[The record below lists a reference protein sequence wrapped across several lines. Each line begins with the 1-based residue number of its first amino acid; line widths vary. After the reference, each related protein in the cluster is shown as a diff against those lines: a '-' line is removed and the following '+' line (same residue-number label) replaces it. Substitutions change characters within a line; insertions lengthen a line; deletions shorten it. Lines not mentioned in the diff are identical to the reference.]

1 MTRLIILRGYP
12 GSGKTTIGKRLHATG
27 AGEFIDHNAILTF
40 IANITGDDEGIY
52 DEIAQLELA
61 MCRKLLSEGKSVIV
75 ARGFSSLSSIET
87 YTNIAAE
94 LGVGSKVIRLEVSHQ
109 ELIIRVQS
117 PERKSDF
124 NPTIDES
131 HALDW
136 MTNNPI
142 ENHPEEIAID
152 NERPLTEVIN
162 SLNTILESPKFA
174 H

>member
-1 MTRLIILRGYP
+1 MTRLIILRGHP
-12 GSGKTTIGKRLHATG
+12 GSGKTTIGKQLHAAG
-27 AGEFIDHNAILTF
+27 ASKFIDHNAILTF

-75 ARGFSSLSSIET
+75 ARGFSSLASIGT
-87 YTNIAAE
+87 YTNMATE
-94 LGVGSKVIRLEVSHQ
+94 LGVEAKIIRLKVGQQ
-109 ELIIRVQS
+109 ELINRVQS
-117 PERKSDF
+117 PERGLDF

-142 ENHPEEIAID
+142 ENHPDEVVIN
-152 NERPLTEVIN
+152 NERPLSEVID
-162 SLNTILESPKFA
+162 SLEVILRKF
-174 H
+174 